1 MSATKQRFGL
11 VYGLGLIALVL
22 DQVTKYAAETF
33 LSDGT
38 VVQVL
43 GPLLQ
48 FRLAYNDGAAFS
60 MNFGGTWVLPTI
72 SSIAVL
78 LLLWF
83 GPRAKTDVWGV
94 IAALVLGGAAGNWI
108 DRVFKDPGFYQ
119 GHVVD
124 FLQIPF
130 NFPIFNLAD
139 SFLVIGVA
147 LAILRTLKGDEIGG
161 GVAK

>member
-1 MSATKQRFGL
+1 MSATKQRFSL
-11 VYGLGLIALVL
+11 VYGLGLTALVL
-22 DQVTKYAAETF
+22 DQVTKYAAEAF
-33 LSDGT
+33 LGDGK
-38 VVQVL
+38 VIQVL

-83 GPRAKTDVWGV
+83 GPRAKNTIWAV
-94 IAALVLGGAAGNWI
+94 IGALVLGGAAGNWV

-139 SFLVIGVA
+139 SFLVIGVC
-147 LAILRTLKGDEIGG
+147 LAIYRTLKGDEIGG

>member
-1 MSATKQRFGL
+1 VSATKHRFGL
-11 VYGLGLIALVL
+11 VYGLGIAALVL
-22 DQVTKYAAETF
+22 DQVTKYAAEAF

-60 MNFGGTWVLPTI
+60 LNFGGTWVLPTI

-83 GPRAKTDVWGV
+83 APRAKTQVWAV
-94 IAALVLGGAAGNWI
+94 IGALVLAGAAGNWI

-139 SFLVIGVA
+139 TFLVVGVG

>member
-11 VYGLGLIALVL
+11 VYGLGALALVL
-22 DQVTKYAAETF
+22 DQVSKYAAEAF
-33 LSDGT
+33 LKDGN

-43 GPLLQ
+43 GSLLQ
-48 FRLAYNDGAAFS
+48 LRLAYNDGAAFS
-60 MNFGGTWVLPTI
+60 LNFGGTWVLPTI

-78 LLLWF
+78 VLLWF
-83 GPRAKTDVWGV
+83 GPKAKTKVWAL
-94 IAALVLGGAAGNWI
+94 ISALVLGGAAGNWV

-130 NFPIFNLAD
+130 NFPIFNFAD
-139 SFLVIGVA
+139 SFLVIGVC
-147 LAILRTLKGDEIGG
+147 LAMVRTLKGDEIGG
-161 GVAK
+161 GVDK

>member
-1 MSATKQRFGL
+1 VSVTKQNTVL
-11 VYGLGLIALVL
+11 VYGLGLVALLL
-22 DQVTKYAAETF
+22 DQVTKFAAEAF
-33 LSDGT
+33 LKDGS
-38 VVQVL
+38 VVQVI
-43 GPLLQ
+43 GTLLQ

-60 MNFGGTWVLPTI
+60 LNFGGTWVLPAI
-72 SSIAVL
+72 SSVAVL
-78 LLLWF
+78 VLLWF
-83 GPRAKTDVWGV
+83 GPKAKTKSWAI
-94 IAALVLGGAAGNWI
+94 IAALVLGGAAGNWV
-108 DRVFKDPGFYQ
+108 DRVFKDPGFFA

-139 SFLVIGVA
+139 SFLVIGVG

>member
-22 DQVTKYAAETF
+22 DQVTKYAAEAF
-33 LSDGT
+33 LRDGT